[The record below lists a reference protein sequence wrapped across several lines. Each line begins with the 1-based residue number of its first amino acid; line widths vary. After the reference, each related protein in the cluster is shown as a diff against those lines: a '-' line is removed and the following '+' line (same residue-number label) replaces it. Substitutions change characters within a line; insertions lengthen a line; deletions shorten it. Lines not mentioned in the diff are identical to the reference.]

1 MRDDIER
8 KKSIRIVVNTLTSQ
22 LEPILA
28 VISQMNFANP
38 YLFDAILDG
47 IPHRFVLVQE
57 CEFLQGNDGFSPPR
71 FSVGAVNATRDPR
84 YSAIR
89 QLMEVG
95 VSDSALQIPPC
106 KQNKAS
112 CCSIVY
118 KAFLITTITL
128 FSLADG
134 PSIHLHLT

>member
-1 MRDDIER
+1 
-8 KKSIRIVVNTLTSQ
+8 
-22 LEPILA
+22 
-28 VISQMNFANP
+28 MNFANP

-57 CEFLQGNDGFSPPR
+57 CEYLQGHDGFSPPR

-95 VSDSALQIPPC
+95 VSDSALQIPQC
-106 KQNKAS
+106 KISHQCTYIQIS
-112 CCSIVY
+112 QQIL
-118 KAFLITTITL
+118 FL
-128 FSLADG
+128 FSLFYSLANG
-134 PSIHLHLT
+134 TSIYLYFA

>member
-1 MRDDIER
+1 
-8 KKSIRIVVNTLTSQ
+8 
-22 LEPILA
+22 
-28 VISQMNFANP
+28 MNFANP

-106 KQNKAS
+106 KQNDAVCVS
-112 CCSIVY
+112 
-118 KAFLITTITL
+118 FLCRNFFITPRTL

-134 PSIHLHLT
+134 PSIYLHLA